1 MLAQPR
7 SIRMRRSTTARKQRE
22 MEYKRII
29 LDQAALEITRRCN
42 LKCRHCL
49 RGEAQNKDMDELLIH
64 NFFKQVGSINSL
76 TLTGGEPSLC
86 PHLVKQVVDSCKYHK
101 VEVSNFYVATNGV
114 VHAHYDDFMVQL
126 VRLWCMCIDNEI
138 STVHI
143 SNDTYHE
150 DAATANPVNFKHHPL
165 RALRFCDCTEE
176 KPNRVFSRPMIIK
189 QGRASK
195 IPRARP
201 PTPDYIQRPEDC
213 DYLEGL
219 VYVNVAGDLIEGCD
233 WSYKSQYRH
242 QFGNLYKTSLH
253 KAIETIVLKKRS
265 R

>member
-1 MLAQPR
+1 
-7 SIRMRRSTTARKQRE
+7 

-189 QGRASK
+189 QGRASN
-195 IPRARP
+195 IPGARKANCEK
-201 PTPDYIQRPEDC
+201 IQRDSERG
-213 DYLEGL
+213 YLEGTI
-219 VYVNVAGDLIEGCD
+219 YVNVHGDLIEGCD
-233 WSYKSQYRH
+233 WSYRDQPKHR
-242 QFGNLYKTSLH
+242 FGNLNDSTLDSL
-253 KAIETIVLKKRS
+253 IERKIK
-265 R
+265 